1 MDKLNLPEYAAMIRD
16 HEGKEQIYDRLR
28 NRFVA
33 LTPEEWVRQNF
44 VNYLIEFKGYPP
56 ALMANEIQI
65 SLNGMSRRCDSV
77 VYNRSMQA
85 RTIIEYKRPTVEITR
100 KVFEQISCYNLVMKV
115 DYLIVSNGMKHYCC
129 KMNYESQ
136 TFEFLTDIP
145 EFRDDIETTRE
156 KAKNGK

>member
-1 MDKLNLPEYAAMIRD
+1 MDKLNLPEYAAVIRE

-44 VNYLIEFKGYPP
+44 VNYLMEFKGYPP

-100 KVFEQISCYNLVMKV
+100 KVFEQISRYNLVMKV

>member
-1 MDKLNLPEYAAMIRD
+1 MDKLNLPEYAAVIRE

-100 KVFEQISCYNLVMKV
+100 KVFEQISRYNLVMKV

-136 TFEFLTDIP
+136 TFKFLTDIP
-145 EFRDDIETTRE
+145 EFRDDIETARE

>member
-1 MDKLNLPEYAAMIRD
+1 MDKLNLPEYAAVIRE

-100 KVFEQISCYNLVMKV
+100 KVFEQISRYNLVMKV

-129 KMNYESQ
+129 KMNYESL
-136 TFEFLTDIP
+136 TFEFLTDIL

>member
-100 KVFEQISCYNLVMKV
+100 KVFEQISRYNLVMKV

-136 TFEFLTDIP
+136 TFKFLTDIP
-145 EFRDDIETTRE
+145 EFRDDIETARE

>member
-1 MDKLNLPEYAAMIRD
+1 MDKLNLPEYAAVIRE

-100 KVFEQISCYNLVMKV
+100 KVFEQISRYNLVMKV

-136 TFEFLTDIP
+136 TFKFLTDIP

>member
-100 KVFEQISCYNLVMKV
+100 KVFEQISRYNLVMKV

-136 TFEFLTDIP
+136 TFKFLTDIP